1 LAKAFRHPHPGA
13 GATEVADGL
22 RTTGTSRWQK
32 VVGVIGLVV
41 VLWVGRD
48 LYDVVTSGGERPSGG
63 RPPAGDPAPPAG
75 DPAPP
80 AGDAHDPSQ
89 FRH

>member
-1 LAKAFRHPHPGA
+1 MEETFQHTHPGA
-13 GATEVADGL
+13 
-22 RTTGTSRWQK
+22 GTSRWQK

-41 VLWVGRD
+41 VVWVGSD

-63 RPPAGDPAPPAG
+63 TPPAGDQAPAG
-75 DPAPP
+75 
-80 AGDAHDPSQ
+80 GGTHDPSQ